1 MEDSILITI
10 RNMIGGFIESE
21 SVFDS
26 SLVIFINS
34 ALSVLTQLGVGPENG
49 FRITG
54 VDETWDDF
62 LTNDNPERLEMVKEF
77 VFLRVKM
84 MFDAPSVGGV
94 INAYKERIDEL
105 TWRLNVAVDP
115 KR

>member
-10 RNMIGGFIESE
+10 RNMIVGFTDSDTT
-21 SVFDS
+21 FDS
-26 SLVIFINS
+26 SLIIFINS
-34 ALSVLTQLGVGPENG
+34 ALSVLTQLGVGPEEG
-49 FRITG
+49 FSIA
-54 VDETWDDF
+54 DETATWSDL
-62 LTNDNPERLEMVKEF
+62 LTNSQPGRLEMVKEY

-84 MFDAPSVGGV
+84 MFDAPTVGGV

-115 KR
+115 ER